1 MLLFRCGC
9 GPEAREGEAVT
20 DRRWW
25 RKTDGPR
32 RPLARLHRARLVVHH
47 LPVTDSAPPLRPVS
61 PRPASSVVLVRRGA
75 DGLEVFWV
83 RRGEAL
89 RFAGGFFAFA
99 GGRVDAADAALPVE
113 SQVPLE
119 VEERAC
125 VAAAARELF
134 EETGVLAVP
143 GAARVPEAER
153 RHVRALLTERPPREP
168 GRPAAPPPAESPF
181 LSLLAAH
188 GLRIDAGLFLPAGR
202 WLTPPSVPTRFDT
215 RFYLV
220 ELPPG
225 ERAEVWPGEL
235 ADGAWITPR
244 GALARW
250 DDGSALL
257 HPPAWHTL
265 RCLGEPAAAAG
276 DARAALP
283 ALQDPQL
290 ARWRLPIEELVV
302 MRMEFQRGVI
312 LVPLRTPTLPPAT
325 HTNCLL
331 LGDDRLAVVDP
342 GSPWPEEQQVLDQA
356 LDLLAAEGRRATEI
370 VLTHY
375 HLDHVAGAMALSA
388 RLGIPIAAHAETAS
402 RLRGEVRVDRLISDD
417 EPLAHGPRGWRA
429 LHLPGHTLGHLCLL
443 ENGTGAV
450 AAGDLVASGSTVVID
465 PPEGDMQA
473 YLRSLDRLLALGP
486 GTVYPAHGQ
495 VVPAGA
501 ALLRGYL
508 AHRLE
513 REAKVAAA
521 LRAAFDSGGP
531 RLPAELL
538 PGAYA
543 DVAPALHALA
553 ERSLLAH
560 LLKLVADGRATED
573 GGRFSPR

>member
-1 MLLFRCGC
+1 MT
-9 GPEAREGEAVT
+9 ANA
-20 DRRWW
+20 
-25 RKTDGPR
+25 
-32 RPLARLHRARLVVHH
+32 A
-47 LPVTDSAPPLRPVS
+47 LPATPPAADPAA
-61 PRPASSVVLVRRGA
+61 PRPASAVVLVRRGA

-83 RRGEAL
+83 RRGEQL

-99 GGRVDAADAALPVE
+99 GGRVDAGDAALPVE
-113 SQVPLE
+113 SQPALGPLSP
-119 VEERAC
+119 EERAC

-153 RHVRALLTERPPREP
+153 RRVRTLLTEYPK
-168 GRPAAPPPAESPF
+168 GRRAGQAGAAPAPLGESPF
-181 LSLLAAH
+181 LTLLAAH
-188 GLRIDAGLFLPAGR
+188 GLRIDAGLFVPAGR
-202 WLTPPSVPTRFDT
+202 WLTPPAVATRFDT

-220 ELPPG
+220 ELPLG

-265 RCLGEPAAAAG
+265 RCLAEPAPAAG

-283 ALQDPQL
+283 FLQDPQA
-290 ARWRLPIEELVV
+290 ARWRLPIDAFVV
-302 MRMEFQRGVI
+302 QRMEFQRGVI

-331 LGDDRLAVVDP
+331 IGDDRLAVVDP
-342 GSPWPEEQQVLDQA
+342 GSPWPEEQAVLDRT

-370 VLTHY
+370 VLTHH

-388 RLGIPIAAHAETAS
+388 RLGLPIAAHAETAA
-402 RLRGEVRVDRLISDD
+402 RLAGEVRIDRLIEGD
-417 EPLAHGPRGWRA
+417 EPLALGPRGWRA
-429 LHLPGHTLGHLCLL
+429 LHLPGHTLGHLCLI
-443 ENGTGAV
+443 EEGSGAV
-450 AAGDLVASGSTVVID
+450 VAGDLVASGSTVVID

-486 GTVYPAHGQ
+486 GTIYPAHGQ

-501 ALLRGYL
+501 ALLQGYV

-513 REAKVAAA
+513 REAKIAAA
-521 LRAAFDSGGP
+521 LRQGFDRDGP
-531 RLPAELL
+531 RRPADLL

-543 DVAPALHALA
+543 DVSPGLYPLA

-560 LLKLVADGRATED
+560 LLKLVQDGRATEAD
-573 GGRFSPR
+573 GRFSPR